1 MGFLFRLILF
11 VLIFSFIVYVLKMIV
26 RLGHNLRATMKDV
39 TKMRE
44 ALAGRPQVSAEMVR
58 CHSCGSF
65 VAANEAL
72 SLSAGQAKQH
82 YCSRKCLTASVNRG

>member
-1 MGFLFRLILF
+1 MFRLILF
-11 VLIFSFIVYVLKMIV
+11 VLIFSFIVYVLKMIA
-26 RLGHNLRATMKDV
+26 RLGHNLRATIKDV
-39 TKMRE
+39 SKMRE

-58 CHSCGSF
+58 CKACGSF

-72 SLSAGQAKQH
+72 TLSAGSAKQN